1 MRMGGSWYGPRGRFR
16 YRMRCPPVRGNTGHS
31 PISTVPRCSV
41 ESSVIGTRQA
51 RTGGLNAAA
60 IRAASAMLMS
70 CPSPLPYVAAGDEP
84 PLTAG
89 SWCPFDDSCRRLS
102 HPPTRWAARRGRR
115 AQHEPTASPR
125 MLRTADRPPCS
136 RVAQRQLGHHLTWLA
151 GSLQP
156 PRPCVRC
163 FALDYGYRLSVVH
176 EQTRVPASSVSQ
188 FRQMAKRPGN
198 CCEVMKSKSAGQ
210 AIHRG
215 VAAGHG
221 EGADSYPASQAG
233 VIPPL
238 ICL

>member
-1 MRMGGSWYGPRGRFR
+1 MTP
-16 YRMRCPPVRGNTGHS
+16 
-31 PISTVPRCSV
+31 
-41 ESSVIGTRQA
+41 
-51 RTGGLNAAA
+51 AAA
-60 IRAASAMLMS
+60 
-70 CPSPLPYVAAGDEP
+70 CPI
-84 PLTAG
+84 
-89 SWCPFDDSCRRLS
+89 
-102 HPPTRWAARRGRR
+102 PPTRWAARRGRR
-115 AQHEPTASPR
+115 AQHEPTASR

-176 EQTRVPASSVSQ
+176 EQTRVPPVPSQ

-221 EGADSYPASQAG
+221 EGADSTRPTGRLHPPHMPLTWAG
-233 VIPPL
+233 LWSLSGRGTFGAHARRSERSVERVAGTAAGLGDQVAIQVHGGRDRLVAEPTGDL
-238 ICL
+238 GDRHAFGQRGAGKAVSLMRNSA